1 MGFPGSSNGKKPIC
15 NVGDRGSIP
24 ESGRSLEKGMATHCS
39 ILAWSIPWTEQPG
52 RLQPMGSQRVR
63 HDWSDLACT
72 HTGNMYIILTFQA
85 CLSSEQ
91 NHQSIE
97 NNFFSQPAND
107 LNVDE
112 REESVQF
119 PHKPH
124 GWGRLV
130 GNRHYIQSSSPGKT
144 KTSISPTTK
153 TRNKQWRSIEA
164 TCSTKWH
171 PSPML
176 GDKGVANPKSSSEMV
191 PLTELLPSGWG
202 FTSVL

>member
-1 MGFPGSSNGKKPIC
+1 
-15 NVGDRGSIP
+15 
-24 ESGRSLEKGMATHCS
+24 MATHSS
-39 ILAWSIPWTEQPG
+39 ILAERIPWTEQPG

-72 HTGNMYIILTFQA
+72 HAGSMYIILTFQA

-97 NNFFSQPAND
+97 NNFFSQPADD

-112 REESVQF
+112 RETESFQF
-119 PHKPH
+119 RHKPH

-130 GNRHYIQSSSPGKT
+130 GNRHYIQSSSLGKTKT

-153 TRNKQWRSIEA
+153 TRSKQWRSIEA
-164 TCSTKWH
+164 TCSTKWYL
-171 PSPML
+171 PPCW
-176 GDKGVANPKSSSEMV
+176 V
-191 PLTELLPSGWG
+191 TEAWQTLRRQ
-202 FTSVL
+202 VR